1 VPLRP
6 PIATLFA
13 AAAEGAALLALAG
26 VVASPAAAARPPAA
40 SAVRSSPP
48 PGAVAV
54 AAVPTPP
61 GSRDPQLW
69 ATINV
74 CDTTGYPDGVGI
86 RGSMPGTG
94 DRRDALFMRFQVQF
108 YRPSAGAWVSLGR
121 AGDSGFLELGNGDA
135 RARQAGRTF
144 TVMPPAAGRP
154 AYLMR
159 GLVTFEWRRDS
170 AVVRRARRL
179 TSDGRPGTPG
189 ADPADFSS
197 ATCSVR

>member
-1 VPLRP
+1 MPLRP
-6 PIATLFA
+6 PIASLLA
-13 AAAEGAALLALAG
+13 ASAAGAALLALAG
-26 VVASPAAAARPPAA
+26 AVASPAAAARPPAA
-40 SAVRSSPP
+40 SGSRSSPP
-48 PGAVAV
+48 PSAGP

-94 DRRDALFMRFQVQF
+94 DRRDALYMRFQVQF
-108 YRPSAGAWVSLGR
+108 YRPSAGAWGSLGR

-144 TVMPPAAGRP
+144 TVMPPPAGRP

-159 GLVTFEWRRDS
+159 GLVTFEWRRDG